1 MIDESSLLNLD
12 ILEKSKNA
20 NKEGNIKKSIV
31 DISGESNS
39 EEIDI
44 QKRDIRDTFY
54 GKIDVSVKTMD
65 IVITVLM
72 IALFAS
78 IVLGIVL

>member
-1 MIDESSLLNLD
+1 MIDESGLLNLD
-12 ILEKSKNA
+12 ILEEKNV

-39 EEIDI
+39 EEVDI
-44 QKRDIRDTFY
+44 QNRDIRDTFY

-78 IVLGIVL
+78 IVLGIML